1 MNLDREGQ
9 SLKIIGGI
17 FALAVAWLLKHFQA
31 APILE
36 AHYLMSTPFQS
47 RSQLEIEDRL
57 TNARILE
64 LEQKITEL
72 EQQNKQF
79 SQLIDRV
86 DTENQKDII
95 APIIGRSVS
104 NWWSQAT
111 LGKGSNE
118 GVKPGHIVLGIG
130 GIVGRVVSVAD
141 NTSRVLLISDPNSR
155 VGVTVSRSRNLG
167 YLRGKNSQTA
177 VMHFFSKVTDVKE
190 GDAIATS
197 PIGNLYP
204 YGMTVGRVIS
214 VDRDRGAAPE
224 AEVQLT
230 APLDLLEWVIIRP
243 FKPKLGRSIIDRS
256 SANS

>member
-1 MNLDREGQ
+1 MNPDREGQ

-17 FALAVAWLLKHFQA
+17 FALSVAWLLKHFQA

-79 SQLIDRV
+79 SQLIKQI
-86 DTENQKDII
+86 DTEQKDIV

-118 GVKPGHIVLGIG
+118 GVQPGYIVLGIG
-130 GIVGRVVSVAD
+130 GIVGRVVSVTD

-177 VMHFFSKVTDVKE
+177 VMHFFSKVIDVKE

-197 PIGNLYP
+197 PLGNLYP
-204 YGMTVGRVIS
+204 YGMTIGRVIS

-230 APLDLLEWVIIRP
+230 APLDLLEWVVIRS
-243 FKPKLGRSIIDRS
+243 FEPKLGKAVIDRS
-256 SANS
+256 